1 MTRLLIVDDSPLMR
15 RLLLDI
21 FTKAG
26 DFEIKAAK
34 NGVEAIELL
43 HRFKPEV
50 VTLDIHMPD
59 MDGLECLDRIMVE
72 KPTPVVMISALTAEG
87 ADETLEAIAL
97 GAIDFIGKPRGP
109 ISIEIE
115 GLTELLIEKV
125 RSAARAKISRATRL
139 ADRVR
144 LRSTVAPSKFT
155 APRATLSTAATIMP
169 TRPAKP
175 LPERSS
181 GEGLV
186 IIGTSTGGPAALDVV
201 LAGLPADFPW
211 PVVVAQHMPR
221 SFTGA
226 LARRLDRFC
235 AITVVEVAKSER
247 LLPGHAYIGR
257 GDADLLISRR
267 GPSLIALAAPSKAE
281 LHWHPSVDRLVES
294 AMQYLAPERLIGV
307 LMTGMGNDGA
317 KEMSELAHRG
327 GHTIA
332 EAEETAVVWGMP
344 GALVA
349 ADGADH
355 IEPVDAIASKLT
367 SLVGR

>member
-21 FTKAG
+21 FSEAG
-26 DFEIKAAK
+26 GFEIDVAK
-34 NGVEAIELL
+34 NGEEAIELL
-43 HRFKPEV
+43 HRFKPDV
-50 VTLDIHMPD
+50 ITLDIHMPG
-59 MDGLECLDRIMVE
+59 MDGLQCLDRIMVE
-72 KPTPVVMISALTAEG
+72 RPTPVVMISALTAMG
-87 ADETLEAIAL
+87 ADETLEAMAL

-115 GLTELLIEKV
+115 GVAKLLIEKV
-125 RSAARAKISRATRL
+125 RSAAQAKISRTTRL
-139 ADRVR
+139 TERVR
-144 LRSTVAPSKFT
+144 LRSAVVQPMTKPQIGVVPAVK
-155 APRATLSTAATIMP
+155 PRP
-169 TRPAKP
+169 NKP
-175 LPERSS
+175 LPERSRAD
-181 GEGLV
+181 GLV
-186 IIGTSTGGPAALDVV
+186 LIGTSTGGPAALDVV
-201 LAGLPADFPW
+201 LAGIPADFPW
-211 PVVVAQHMPR
+211 PLVIAQHMPK
-221 SFTGA
+221 SFTGP

-235 AITVVEVAKSER
+235 ALTVVEVTKSEA

-267 GPSLIALAAPSKAE
+267 GKSLIALPAPSAPE

-294 AMQYLAPERLIGV
+294 AMQYLGPERIIGV

-317 KEMSELAHRG
+317 REMTELARKG

-349 ADGADH
+349 AGGADFV
-355 IEPVDAIASKLT
+355 ERLDAIANRLNSIL
-367 SLVGR
+367 RR

>member
-26 DFEIKAAK
+26 GFEIEAAK

-72 KPTPVVMISALTAEG
+72 RPTPVVMISALTAEG
-87 ADETLEAIAL
+87 ADETLEAMAL
-97 GAIDFIGKPRGP
+97 GAIDFIGKPHGP

-125 RSAARAKISRATRL
+125 RSAAQVKISRATRL

-144 LRSTVAPSKFT
+144 LRSAAPQPQKVKGKRAALSART
-155 APRATLSTAATIMP
+155 PRT
-169 TRPAKP
+169 AKP
-175 LPERSS
+175 LPGGSS

-235 AITVVEVAKSER
+235 ALTVVEVAKSEL

-267 GPSLIALAAPSKAE
+267 GGLLIALAAPSKPE

-294 AMQYLAPERLIGV
+294 AMQYLGPERLIGV

-317 KEMSELAHRG
+317 REMTELAHRG

-344 GALVA
+344 GALVTA
-349 ADGADH
+349 SGADH
-355 IEPVDAIASKLT
+355 IEPLDAIAGRLN

>member
-1 MTRLLIVDDSPLMR
+1 VTRLLIVDDSPLMR

-26 DFEIKAAK
+26 GFEIKAAK

-50 VTLDIHMPD
+50 VTLDVHMPD
-59 MDGLECLDRIMVE
+59 MDGLECLDWIMVE
-72 KPTPVVMISALTAEG
+72 RPTPVVMISALTAEG
-87 ADETLEAIAL
+87 ADETLEAMAL

-115 GLTELLIEKV
+115 GLAELLIEKV
-125 RSAARAKISRATRL
+125 RSAAQAKISRATRL

-144 LRSTVAPSKFT
+144 LRSAGTPPKGKALRSALPAKPSRT
-155 APRATLSTAATIMP
+155 
-169 TRPAKP
+169 AKP
-175 LPERSS
+175 LPGRSS

-235 AITVVEVAKSER
+235 ALTVVEVVKSEP

-267 GPSLIALAAPSKAE
+267 GASLIALAAPSKPE

-294 AMQYLAPERLIGV
+294 AMQFLAAERLIGV

-317 KEMSELAHRG
+317 REMAELAHRG

-332 EAEETAVVWGMP
+332 EAEETALIWGMP
-344 GALVA
+344 GALVTA
-349 ADGADH
+349 GGADH
-355 IEPVDAIASKLT
+355 IEPLDAIAGRLN